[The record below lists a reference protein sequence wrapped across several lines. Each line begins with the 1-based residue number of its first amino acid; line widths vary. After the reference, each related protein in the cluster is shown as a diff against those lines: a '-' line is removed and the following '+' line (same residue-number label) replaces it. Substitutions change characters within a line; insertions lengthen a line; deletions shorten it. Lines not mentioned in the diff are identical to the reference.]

1 MQKAIFLDRDGVV
14 NEDREY
20 VARIE
25 DFRFI
30 DGVFAACREL
40 QAMGYALVIV
50 TNQSGIARG
59 LYTAED
65 YHRLT
70 DWMTAA
76 LDREGVQVAGV
87 YHCPH
92 HPDGLAAPFRQACD
106 CRKPRPGMLLRAAAD
121 LGLDLR
127 GSVLVGDKETD
138 MEAARNAG
146 LALAILVRSGQP
158 VDPAAS
164 RADFI
169 VHSLRDVPDLL
180 RSADL
185 TSGTGQAPRA
195 GSG

>member
-1 MQKAIFLDRDGVV
+1 MQKAVFLDRDGVV

-30 DGVFAACREL
+30 EGVFSACREL
-40 QAMGYALVIV
+40 QAMGYTLVIV

-65 YHRLT
+65 YRRLT
-70 DWMTAA
+70 EWMVAA
-76 LDREGVQVAGV
+76 LRREGINVAGV

-92 HPDGLAAPFRQACD
+92 HPDGLAAPFRQECR
-106 CRKPRPGMLLRAAAD
+106 CRKPQPGMLLQAAEE
-121 LGLDLR
+121 LDLDLSR
-127 GSVLVGDKETD
+127 SVLVGDKETD

-146 LALAILVRSGQP
+146 LALAVLVRSGQP
-158 VDPAAS
+158 VNSAVT

-169 VHSLRDVPDLL
+169 VHGLRDVPALL
-180 RSADL
+180 RSTDIRPGQP
-185 TSGTGQAPRA
+185 SGPTA
-195 GSG
+195 G